1 MSAPVKGLH
10 TVLVVS
16 SNPNT
21 RAELSALLEAEGVFV
36 AAELEPSD
44 AFSTEGIG
52 AVIWEADEPVSE
64 LPLGNELEVPL
75 LALVRA
81 PEEAAR
87 ALRSGASGALWHT
100 ASPAHILV
108 ALDALAAGLGVLEP
122 AFLSALPPPEDT
134 WPLEPFTAREQE
146 VLGLLAEGMS
156 NKAIAKRLHISEHTV
171 KFHLNAVLSKLG
183 ASNRTEAV
191 TRALRAGVLTL

>member
-36 AAELEPSD
+36 AAELEPGD
-44 AFSTEGIG
+44 AFSLEGVG
-52 AVIWEADEPVSE
+52 AVVWEVDEPVSE
-64 LPLGNELEVPL
+64 LPLAHEPEVPL

-87 ALRSGASGALWHT
+87 ALRSGAAGALWHT
-100 ASPAHILV
+100 APPAHILA

-122 AFLSALPPPEDT
+122 AFLTAPHQEAL
-134 WPLEPFTAREQE
+134 PLEPLTPREVE
-146 VLGLLAEGMS
+146 VLALLTEGFS
-156 NKAIAKRLHISEHTV
+156 NKAIAKRLRISEHTV
-171 KFHLNAVLSKLG
+171 KFHLNAVLGKLG
-183 ASNRTEAV
+183 ASSRTEAV
-191 TRALRAGVLTL
+191 TRALRAGLITL